1 MLACRRS
8 CRTTRR
14 DHSRRRRSTKG
25 RYRIERTV
33 SASTGRCRRRAHC
46 HRSRQRRCRHCRRYR
61 RCPRCPRRSRRWIHP
76 RRTHRL
82 DRRSRRPHRPRPNL
96 RRRCR
101 LAQPCTGSRSGTPRT
116 ADSRRRGRR
125 TRPGTRRN
133 RQRCRRGRRLA
144 IPRRHRYRLPVRRF
158 RIRRRLR
165 RRPIHPTAR
174 QSCCIRSRRPRQQE
188 SRAPGCS
195 ATETGTEIAPS

>member
-1 MLACRRS
+1 MRALRRCRSLWPRTSLATIPKCSSPAWPRRRWSCRTPCVPASSCRRRRPYRWSRRSRS
-8 CRTTRR
+8 CRRGLRR
-14 DHSRRRRSTKG
+14 
-25 RYRIERTV
+25 
-33 SASTGRCRRRAHC
+33 
-46 HRSRQRRCRHCRRYR
+46 
-61 RCPRCPRRSRRWIHP
+61 HP
-76 RRTHRL
+76 HRL
-82 DRRSRRPHRPRPNL
+82 DRRSRRPHRPRPNR